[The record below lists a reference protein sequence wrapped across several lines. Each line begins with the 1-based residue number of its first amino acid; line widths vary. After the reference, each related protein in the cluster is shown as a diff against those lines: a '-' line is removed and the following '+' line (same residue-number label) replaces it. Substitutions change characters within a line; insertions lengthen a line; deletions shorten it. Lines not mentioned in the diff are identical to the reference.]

1 MFLASSALDLVLLI
15 VMLID
20 FIIWYEQNSTASTV
34 VSIFLNSLNE
44 SENITTLYLLAYLE
58 IQSSVIYSAALYD
71 DFNNSVPVTTNT
83 KYVYDVD

>member
-1 MFLASSALDLVLLI
+1 MFLASSALDLALLL

-20 FIIWYEQNSTASTV
+20 FIFRHKQNSTV
-34 VSIFLNSLNE
+34 VSIFLNSSSD

-58 IQSSVIYSAALYD
+58 IQPNVISMPLYVA
-71 DFNNSVPVTTNT
+71 NSIILYPVTTNT